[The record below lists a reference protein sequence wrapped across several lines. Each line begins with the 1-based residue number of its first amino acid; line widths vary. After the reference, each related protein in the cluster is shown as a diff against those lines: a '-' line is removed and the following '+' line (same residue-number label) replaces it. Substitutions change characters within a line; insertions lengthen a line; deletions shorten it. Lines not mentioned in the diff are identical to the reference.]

1 MDGLLGADA
10 AHILWWQMSLR
21 AVIVF
26 LAGVLLIRLAGART
40 FARGSP
46 IDIVVAVILG
56 SNLSRAITGSAQLLP
71 TLLASAV
78 IVGVHAILIR
88 ATLLSH
94 PLALLLKGRPAILL
108 EDGEAK
114 GEVLRRE
121 GISKGDW
128 EELLRAAGVTDPSEV
143 RLAVRERSGGVSV
156 LKRSKEVRAVPAEDD
171 RPPGRLEDAALQ
183 QADTASGGEGAAGD
197 PDPRA

>member
-1 MDGLLGADA
+1 MDGLFGVDA

-21 AVIVF
+21 AIVVF
-26 LAGVLLIRLAGART
+26 LAGVVLIRLAGART

-56 SNLSRAITGSAQLLP
+56 SNLSRAITGSVQLFP

-78 IVGVHAILIR
+78 IVGVHAVLIR
-88 ATLLSH
+88 STLLSH

-108 EDGEAK
+108 EDGVAK

-128 EELLRAAGVTDPSEV
+128 EELLRAAGVVDPSEV

-156 LKRSKEVRAVPAEDD
+156 LKRTKEVRATPEPDA
-171 RPPGRLEDAALQ
+171 RPTGRLEGAARE
-183 QADTASGGEGAAGD
+183 QADTRSGGEGKAVD
-197 PDPRA
+197 PDPRT

>member
-1 MDGLLGADA
+1 MEGLLGADA

-26 LAGVLLIRLAGART
+26 MAGVVLIRLAGART

-46 IDIVVAVILG
+46 IDIIVAVMLG

-78 IVGVHAILIR
+78 IVGVHAVLIR

-114 GEVLRRE
+114 GDVLRRE

-128 EELLRAAGVTDPSEV
+128 EELLRAAGVADPSEV
-143 RLAVRERSGGVSV
+143 KLAVRERNGAVSV
-156 LKRSKEVRAVPAEDD
+156 LKRSKTADSAGDD
-171 RPPGRLEDAALQ
+171 RAIGRLEGAALR
-183 QADTASGGEGAAGD
+183 QADTGSGGEGRAPD
-197 PDPRA
+197 PDPAA